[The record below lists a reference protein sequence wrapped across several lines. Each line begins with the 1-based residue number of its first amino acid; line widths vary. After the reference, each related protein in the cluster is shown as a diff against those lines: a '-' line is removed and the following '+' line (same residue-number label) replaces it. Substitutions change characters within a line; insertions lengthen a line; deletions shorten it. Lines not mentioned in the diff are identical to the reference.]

1 MKYQFNLKPYLSI
14 CLNNIGYFHR
24 LMEVEHV
31 ETNRRNGLVAV
42 VTGLALEGS
51 QLVVVVLL
59 LVVSI
64 GLG

>member
-1 MKYQFNLKPYLSI
+1 
-14 CLNNIGYFHR
+14 
-24 LMEVEHV
+24 MEVEHV

-42 VTGLALEGS
+42 VAGLALEGS

>member
-1 MKYQFNLKPYLSI
+1 M
-14 CLNNIGYFHR
+14 NNIGYFHR

-42 VTGLALEGS
+42 VAGLALEGS